1 MSGLRTVVAVDGGNS
16 KTDVAILDET
26 GRVLGTHRGPGAS
39 FSPKAHDRSVANLD
53 RTVREAARLAGIDS
67 EPVAD
72 IGIFCLAGADLPA
85 DDRRILRSV
94 KGLGLAAE
102 PLLRNDTFAVM
113 RAGASRG
120 WGVAVV
126 CGAGFNCT
134 GVGPD
139 GREVRFPALGPISGD
154 FAGGD
159 AIGVEAVGASVR
171 ARDGRGPRT
180 ELERVVPA
188 YFDMRTPRQVME
200 ALHTGRLAESRMVE
214 LAPVV
219 FAAANAGDPVAR
231 GIVERQ
237 AEEVAVLVCTT
248 LRRLRLRRVDADVV
262 LGGGVAR
269 ARNPIFMQRLTER
282 VTACA
287 PLARIAVVDEPPVV
301 GAALLGLDRLAL
313 TDGADAR
320 VRGQLIASRF
330 ERNGAVP

>member
-1 MSGLRTVVAVDGGNS
+1 M
-16 KTDVAILDET
+16 
-26 GRVLGTHRGPGAS
+26 
-39 FSPKAHDRSVANLD
+39 
-53 RTVREAARLAGIDS
+53 
-67 EPVAD
+67 AD

-113 RAGASRG
+113 RAGAARG

-188 YFDMRTPRQVME
+188 YFGMRTPRQVME

-219 FAAANAGDPVAR
+219 FAAANGGDPVAR

-248 LRRLRLRRVDADVV
+248 LRRLRLRRSATPTWCW
-262 LGGGVAR
+262 AAASPR
-269 ARNPIFMQRLTER
+269 ARNSIFMQRLAER
-282 VTACA
+282 VAGVRPARPDLGGRRAAGRRRGAARALTGWRSPTAPTPACA
-287 PLARIAVVDEPPVV
+287 
-301 GAALLGLDRLAL
+301 
-313 TDGADAR
+313 
-320 VRGQLIASRF
+320 AS
-330 ERNGAVP
+330 